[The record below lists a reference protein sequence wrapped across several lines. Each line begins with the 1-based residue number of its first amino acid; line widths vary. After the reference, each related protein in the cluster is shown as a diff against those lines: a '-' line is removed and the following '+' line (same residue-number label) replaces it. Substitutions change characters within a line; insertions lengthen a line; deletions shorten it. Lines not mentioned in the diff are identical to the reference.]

1 MLTAAIER
9 VELSASA
16 GAALLWSASNLTIP
30 EKILV
35 AVFDKWPDKGQIFT
49 EADITVVAWKK
60 FPETFGLRGY
70 ANEYP
75 DSKHILSNIMG
86 QKGLR
91 GKRWI
96 SQLGDTRYTLTQ
108 SGLDYAADLVAA
120 DYGGYERFKKSVGD
134 YHLRILRRLFGGMA
148 YSFWC
153 QQKEDEL
160 IFRDACDFW
169 NITPGSTGEELEERL
184 TNIETVFSLVRELL
198 KDGRSLE
205 VTNNRSIT
213 AEELNECNAL
223 NSHLQDMFQDDL
235 SYIKRREK
243 KRGIKR
249 VRS

>member
-1 MLTAAIER
+1 M
-9 VELSASA
+9 
-16 GAALLWSASNLTIP
+16 SASNLTIP

-35 AVFDKWPDKGQIFT
+35 ALFEEWPDKGHIFT
-49 EADITVVAWKK
+49 EADITVAAWKR

-108 SGLDYAADLVAA
+108 SGLDYAGGLVTSDSAVS
-120 DYGGYERFKKSVGD
+120 EQVKKSVAD
-134 YHLRILRRLFGGMA
+134 DHLRILRRLFEGTA
-148 YSFWC
+148 YKFWS
-153 QQKEDEL
+153 QGKGDEL
-160 IFRDACDFW
+160 IFRDASDFW
-169 NITPGSTGEELEERL
+169 NITPGSTAEELDDRL
-184 TNIETVFSLVRELL
+184 TNIENVFLLVRELL
-198 KDGRSLE
+198 KDERSLE
-205 VTNNRSIT
+205 VSNSKSIT
-213 AEELNECNAL
+213 AADIDACAAL
-223 NSHLQDMFQDDL
+223 NGHLQDMFRDDL

-243 KRGIKR
+243 KHGIKR